1 MRSFQRFTFMA
12 ALAAVVFLLGLPA
25 VPANAVTFYI
35 SFTQDGVGD
44 AGPDWFGTFEAP
56 DGGGKVTSFSATI
69 GGTTF
74 YIPDPDFGPFLD
86 PTKTFVFNNN
96 PLLLPATKPGIV
108 LQEDLSAAFQVA
120 LSMHNN
126 NSWAFDSCNNAA
138 CNHGSF
144 VGTYSI
150 SDVAPVPLPAAL
162 PLFATI
168 LAGGGLIAWRR
179 KRKAA
184 AASAA

>member
-12 ALAAVVFLLGLPA
+12 VLAAIVFLLSLPTA
-25 VPANAVTFYI
+25 PANAVTFYI
-35 SFTQDGVGD
+35 SFTQNGVGD

-86 PTKTFVFNNN
+86 PTESFFFNDGTD
-96 PLLLPATKPGIV
+96 PATKPGIV
-108 LQEDLSAAFQVA
+108 LQESLSAAFQVA

-126 NSWAFDSCNNAA
+126 NSWAFDSCNDEL
-138 CNHGSF
+138 CHHGRF

-150 SDVAPVPLPAAL
+150 GDVAPVPVPAAL

-184 AASAA
+184 AA